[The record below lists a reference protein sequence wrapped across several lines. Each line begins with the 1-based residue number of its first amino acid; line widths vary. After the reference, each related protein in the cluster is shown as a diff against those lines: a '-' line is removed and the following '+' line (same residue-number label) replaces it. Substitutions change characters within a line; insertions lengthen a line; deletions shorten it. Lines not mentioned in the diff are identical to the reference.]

1 MSEIRRQARQRRIQI
16 GLELDTPTPA
26 EAVLDACL
34 SAMGQDRAFVPNP
47 PFEAAHALAHLW
59 LHSGLALCVGANWNP
74 AETIETPGSALSK
87 VDGGSHSQKCEA
99 EANLFA
105 AELLLPGPLALSLFW
120 EQALPSEAIA
130 SLLGLPI
137 ELVEWQMAE
146 ALLLPP
152 LSESPGEEARTPTPA
167 AVPLDKSQQ
176 AAAEAECGPLLL
188 GAGPGTGK
196 TKTLVGR
203 CQFLT
208 QKQGIAA
215 NKILALTFSR
225 KAAQEMQE
233 RLLAAGV
240 GDKKS
245 RPWVGTFHAFSLGVL
260 RRFGGKIGLVG
271 EIKLLDALD
280 AVTLL
285 ENHLAELNLETLD
298 NLYDP
303 AQHLGGILRQI
314 SRAKDERCSPE
325 NYAEFCRAMLMSAQA
340 DAEALAAR
348 TDKVLKR
355 EQEQA
360 AKGLENAAKAVEVA
374 HCYGVYERLLLENGF
389 LDFGGLIG
397 RTIEL
402 LETHPDVLA
411 ILQAEYPQ
419 VLADEYQDVNRA
431 CAYLVKLLAG
441 DDARGLWAVGDHRQS
456 IYQFQGASPA
466 NVAAFERDYPAGRRL
481 ELGVNYRSR
490 RPIVDLFAEAAQS
503 DGKAF
508 AGWQAHRGDAEAE
521 TYPAV
526 IVAIAPDMGGQALGI
541 AEAIQDLQAA
551 GWNYRDQ
558 AILCRT
564 HSQAGSLAEM
574 LSAQDIP
581 VLSLGPLLDRPEVK
595 DLLCLLSLMTDF
607 GGSALMCV
615 ASWPEYAVPHS
626 ETLAL
631 LARMRRDKTPLLDA
645 LQDAELH
652 PGLGRLGR
660 HLAEL
665 GAAKDDPAAR
675 LRHYLFGQ
683 SQYLRELLQS
693 EPRPFVQIG
702 KKLAIHQLLA
712 LADGFD
718 RRLVVPKSQAGPP
731 GTVRDFLAHL
741 RRLSAAGAAPRVS
754 LPPEA
759 EALDAV
765 RLLTAHAAKGLE
777 FPVVFVPNLG
787 AGQFPTRGRH
797 DGIPEPP
804 GLVGSPEGQEM
815 DEEQCL
821 FFVALSRAQDH
832 LILSRSETSG
842 SERTVAPS
850 PLLALLQPHSETAWG
865 TGREPAAETPA
876 PDDLTPTAQAL
887 PEYFL
892 SDLETYARCPRQYYY
907 AKMLHLSGLFQDGGY
922 PQFHACVRRTLEWR
936 EDAQA
941 GGAAVSDEELAAKF
955 ESVWAEFGPVGHL
968 HEAKYKASAAQM
980 LQSAALLSLETER
993 KTDTRTLWA
1002 TLSNCRVAVRPD
1014 VLRLDTS
1021 DGALVVARRLTG
1033 KPGKDDHTD
1042 KRLALYRRAAQETH
1056 PEKPL
1061 RLALHYLADGGL
1073 SVPIEAPATKQ
1084 QIKWEAD
1091 RIAKYEKAAYGIQ
1104 MGHFQAEPGD
1114 ECARCAY
1121 NLICPV

>member
-1 MSEIRRQARQRRIQI
+1 MSEIRRQARQRRVQI
-16 GLELDTPTPA
+16 GLELDTPIPA
-26 EAVLDACL
+26 EAIIDACL
-34 SAMGQDRAFVPNP
+34 SQMGQDRAFVPIP
-47 PFEAAHALAHLW
+47 PFEAAHALAHFW
-59 LHSGLALCVGANWNP
+59 LHSASHPCTAANLSP
-74 AETIETPGSALSK
+74 AETMETPGSALSK
-87 VDGGSHSQKCEA
+87 VDGDAPEMRRENEA
-99 EANLFA
+99 GVFA
-105 AELLLPGPLALSLFW
+105 AELLLPGPLANALFW

-130 SLLGLPI
+130 EELGLPVD
-137 ELVEWQMAE
+137 LVEWQLAE

-152 LSESPGEEARTPTPA
+152 LAENSGEEAKAPA
-167 AVPLDKSQQ
+167 SAIAALDKYQQ

-203 CQFLT
+203 CRFLT
-208 QKQGIAA
+208 QTQGIAPE
-215 NKILALTFSR
+215 KILALTFSR

-245 RPWVGTFHAFSLGVL
+245 RPWVGTFHAFGLGVL
-260 RRFGGKIGLVG
+260 RRFGDKIGLTD

-285 ENHLAELNLETLD
+285 ENHLAELNLEALG

-325 NYAEFCRAMLMSAQA
+325 QYAALCQAMSEAAQA
-340 DAEALAAR
+340 EADALNAR
-348 TDKVLKR
+348 TGKVLKR
-355 EQEQA
+355 DLDA
-360 AKGLENAAKAVEVA
+360 VAKGLENAAKAVEVA
-374 HCYGVYERLLLENGF
+374 HCYGVYERLLSEHGF

-402 LETHPDVLA
+402 LEAHPDVLA

-508 AGWQAHRGDAEAE
+508 AGWQAHRGDAEADQ
-521 TYPAV
+521 YPAV
-526 IVAIAPDMGGQALGI
+526 TVAIAPDPDGQAVGI
-541 AEAIQDLQAA
+541 AEAMQSLRAA
-551 GWNYRDQ
+551 GISYQKQ

-595 DLLCLLSLMTDF
+595 DLLCLLSLLT
-607 GGSALMCV
+607 GQGASALMRV
-615 ASWPEYAVPHS
+615 ASWPEYAVPPS

-631 LARMRRDKTPLLDA
+631 TARMRRDETPLLDA

-652 PGLGRLGR
+652 PGLGLLGR
-660 HLAEL
+660 HLTAL
-665 GAAKDDPAAR
+665 DAMADDPAAR

-683 SQYLRELLQS
+683 SRYLHELIQN
-693 EPRPFVQIG
+693 EPRPFVQMG
-702 KKLAIHQLLA
+702 RKLALHQLLA

-731 GTVRDFLAHL
+731 GTTQDFLAHL
-741 RRLSAAGAAPRVS
+741 RRLAAAGIAPRMA

-759 EALDAV
+759 EAMDAV

-787 AGQFPTRGRH
+787 AGQFPARGRQ

-804 GLVGSPEGQEM
+804 GLAGVSEGQEM

-821 FFVALSRAQDH
+821 FFVALSRAKDH

-850 PLLALLQPHSETAWG
+850 PLMALLPSRSETTWQS
-865 TGREPAAETPA
+865 GRTPSAELPA
-876 PDDLTPTAQAL
+876 PDDLTLTTEAL

-892 SDLETYARCPRQYYY
+892 PDLETYGRCPRQYYY
-907 AKMLHLSGLFQDGGY
+907 AKMLHLPGLFQDGGY

-936 EDAQA
+936 EDVQTS
-941 GGAAVSDEELAAKF
+941 GAMVSDEELAAKF

-968 HEAKYKASAAQM
+968 HEDKYKISAKQM
-980 LQSAALLSLETER
+980 LQSAALLSPETER
-993 KTDTRTLWA
+993 KADTRTLWT

-1014 VLRLDTS
+1014 VLRLDAS
-1021 DGALVVARRLTG
+1021 DGSLVVARRMMG

-1061 RLALHYLADGGL
+1061 RLALHYLDSGT
-1073 SVPIEAPATKQ
+1073 SVPVDTPETKQ
-1084 QIKWEAD
+1084 QIKWESD
-1091 RIAKYEKAAYGIQ
+1091 RVAKYEKAAQGIQ
-1104 MGHFQAEPGD
+1104 MGHFPAETGD